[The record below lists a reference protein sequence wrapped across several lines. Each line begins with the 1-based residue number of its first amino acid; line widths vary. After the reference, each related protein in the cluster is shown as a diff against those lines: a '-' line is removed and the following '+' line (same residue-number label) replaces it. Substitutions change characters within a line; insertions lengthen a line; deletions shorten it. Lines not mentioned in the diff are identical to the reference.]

1 MYKVVSME
9 IIARGKEAEDKAW
22 REKQAERFKELG
34 WDVPKVYWVIGREV
48 GRVFVEMGEGFNTW
62 QEGMDWGK
70 KYDEDEELQK
80 LESERAEKGMVVE
93 GSAEGFFLT
102 DY

>member
-1 MYKVVSME
+1 MYNSVSTE

-34 WDVPKVYWVIGREV
+34 WEVPKVYWVIGREA
-48 GRVFVEMGEGFNTW
+48 GKVFVEMGKGFNTW
-62 QEGMDWGK
+62 QEGEEWGK
-70 KYDEDEELQK
+70 LYSEDEELQK

>member
-1 MYKVVSME
+1 MYKFVSTE
-9 IIARGKEAEDKAW
+9 IVARGKEAEDKAW

-34 WDVPKVYWVIGREV
+34 WEPPKVYWILGREA
-48 GRVFVEMGEGFNTW
+48 GKVFVEMGEVADTW
-62 QEGMDWGK
+62 QEVEEWGK
-70 KYDEDEELQK
+70 KFDEDEELQK

-93 GSAEGFFLT
+93 GSAEGFILT

>member
-1 MYKVVSME
+1 MYKFVSTE
-9 IIARGKEAEDKAW
+9 IVARGKEAEDKAW

-34 WDVPKVYWVIGREV
+34 WEPPKVYMVLGRET
-48 GRVFVEMGEGFNTW
+48 GRVFIAMGEGFNTW
-62 QEGMDWGK
+62 QEVEEWGK
-70 KYDEDEELQK
+70 KFDEDEELQK